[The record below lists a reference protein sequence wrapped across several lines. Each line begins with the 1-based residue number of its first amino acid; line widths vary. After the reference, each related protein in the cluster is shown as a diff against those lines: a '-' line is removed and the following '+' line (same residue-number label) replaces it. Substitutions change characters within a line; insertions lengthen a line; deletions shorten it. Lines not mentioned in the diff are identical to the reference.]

1 MKPIMKR
8 YAPPFVSL
16 ASVTVRAP
24 LLAGLLATALAGC
37 TVGPDFHAP
46 AAPQAPNYTRA
57 PLPAA
62 TASAPG
68 PGGAAQTFIAT
79 AHAPRAWWKQF
90 GNPALDALV
99 DQALGS
105 SPTLDSARAKLIEAR
120 ENYNA
125 QAGATLFP
133 SVDLKLSGTRQKIDL
148 AAFGIT
154 QVPNPSPFTL
164 YDASVSVSYVFDLF
178 GANRRALEATLAQVD
193 YQEYELEAAQ
203 LTVAG
208 NVVATAIRRAALK
221 SEIELTQ
228 RLIDAQTQQL
238 SIMEARLAAGG
249 VARLDVHSQRTLLAQ
264 TRATLP
270 PLTTQLA
277 QTDHQLAI
285 LLGVEPSSPALSVQL
300 DALTL
305 DALPL
310 PDTLALT
317 LPSTLARER
326 PDIRAAAAL
335 LHQASANVGV
345 ATANLFPQISLSASV
360 GSERTRVEDVIS
372 GLNIWNVGLGLTQPI
387 FHGGELRAKRRA
399 AQAAYEAAFADYKQ
413 TVLQALQQV
422 ADTLH
427 ALQDDAL
434 ELQTRDDAAREA
446 QASAAIAHDRYA
458 AGGVSEFDLIDA
470 QRQAL
475 QSALD
480 RTRAQAT
487 RLADTAALYQA
498 LGGAA
503 LPGVAAR

>member
-1 MKPIMKR
+1 MTTPAR
-8 YAPPFVSL
+8 SLVL
-16 ASVTVRAP
+16 ASSFV
-24 LLAGLLATALAGC
+24 LAACA
-37 TVGPDFHAP
+37 VGPDFHAP
-46 AAPQAPNYTRA
+46 AAPDTPTYTREA
-57 PLPAA
+57 LPSA

-68 PGGAAQTFIAT
+68 TGGAPQTFAS
-79 AHAPRAWWKQF
+79 ADHAPRAWWTQF
-90 GNPALDALV
+90 GSPALDALV
-99 DQALGS
+99 DEALRA
-105 SPTLDSARAKLIEAR
+105 SPTLESARAKLVEAR

-133 SVDLKLSGTRQKIDL
+133 SIDAKLSGTRQKIDL

-154 QVPNPSPFTL
+154 QVPNPGPFTL
-164 YDASVSVSYVFDLF
+164 YDASVSISYVFDIF
-178 GANRRALEATLAQVD
+178 GANRRALEATLAQVN
-193 YQEYELEAAQ
+193 YQEYELQAAQ
-203 LTVAG
+203 LSVAG
-208 NVVATAIRRAALK
+208 NVVAAALRRASLR
-221 SEIELTQ
+221 SQIDTTQ
-228 RLIDAQTQQL
+228 QLIDAQTRQL
-238 SIMEARLAAGG
+238 AIIEARLAAGG

-285 LLGVEPSSPALSVQL
+285 LLGAPPSSDAYVQAR

-305 DALPL
+305 DALHL
-310 PDTLALT
+310 PDTVALT
-317 LPSTLARER
+317 LPATLARER
-326 PDIRAAAAL
+326 PDIRASEAL
-335 LHQASANVGV
+335 LHQASANIGV

-360 GSERTRVEDVIS
+360 GSERTRVADVIG

-399 AQAAYEAAFADYKQ
+399 SQAAYDAAFADYRQ
-413 TVLQALQQV
+413 TVLLALQQV

-434 ELQTRDDAAREA
+434 ELQARDTAAREA
-446 QASAAIAHDRYA
+446 QASADIARARYA
-458 AGGVSEFDLIDA
+458 AGGVSEFDLVDA

-475 QSALD
+475 QTALD

-487 RLADTAALYQA
+487 RLADTAALYQS

-503 LPGVAAR
+503 LPGDAAP

>member
-1 MKPIMKR
+1 MMKR
-8 YAPPFVSL
+8 HTSTL
-16 ASVTVRAP
+16 LSP
-24 LLAGLLATALAGC
+24 LLSLLLATALAGC
-37 TVGPDFHAP
+37 TVGPDFHSP
-46 AAPQAPNYTRA
+46 AAPQGPDYTRT
-57 PLPAA
+57 PLPAG
-62 TASAPG
+62 TASASG
-68 PGGAAQTFIAT
+68 PGGAAQTFAAT
-79 AHAPRAWWKQF
+79 EHAPRAWWKQF
-90 GNPALDALV
+90 GNPALDSLV
-99 DQALGS
+99 DEALHA
-105 SPTLDSARAKLIEAR
+105 SPTLDSARAKLVQAR

-125 QAGATLFP
+125 QAGAVLFP

-154 QVPNPSPFTL
+154 QVPNPAPFTL
-164 YDASVSVSYVFDLF
+164 YNASVSVSYVFDLF
-178 GANRRALEATLAQVD
+178 GANRRALEATLAQVN

-208 NVVATAIRRAALK
+208 NVVATAIRRAALR
-221 SEIELTQ
+221 SEIDLTQ
-228 RLIDAQTQQL
+228 RLIAAQTRQL

-264 TRATLP
+264 TRATLA

-277 QTDHQLAI
+277 QTDHLLAI
-285 LLGVEPSSPALSVQL
+285 LLGVEPSSSAFAPQL

-326 PDIRAAAAL
+326 PDIRASEAL

-345 ATANLFPQISLSASV
+345 ATANLFPQISISAGI
-360 GSERTRVEDVIS
+360 GSERTRIEDVIT

-399 AQAAYEAAFADYKQ
+399 SEAAYEAAFADYKQ

-434 ELQTRDDAAREA
+434 ELQTRDDAAHEA

-475 QSALD
+475 QTALD

-487 RLADTAALYQA
+487 RLTDTAALYQA

-503 LPGVAAR
+503 LPDEAAAR

>member
-1 MKPIMKR
+1 MMNR
-8 YAPPFVSL
+8 HTSTLLSL
-16 ASVTVRAP
+16 
-24 LLAGLLATALAGC
+24 LLATALAGC
-37 TVGPDFHAP
+37 TVGPDFHSP
-46 AAPQAPNYTRA
+46 AAPQGPDYTRT

-62 TASAPG
+62 TASASG
-68 PGGAAQTFIAT
+68 PGGAAQTFAAT
-79 AHAPRAWWKQF
+79 EHAPRAWWKQF
-90 GNPALDALV
+90 GNPALDSLV
-99 DQALGS
+99 DEALHT
-105 SPTLDSARAKLIEAR
+105 SPTLDSARAKLVQAR

-125 QAGATLFP
+125 QAGAALFP

-154 QVPNPSPFTL
+154 QVPNPAPFTL
-164 YDASVSVSYVFDLF
+164 YNASVSVSYVFDLF
-178 GANRRALEATLAQVD
+178 GANRRALEATLAQVN

-208 NVVATAIRRAALK
+208 NVVATAIRRAALR
-221 SEIELTQ
+221 SEIDLTQ
-228 RLIDAQTQQL
+228 RLIAAQTRQL
-238 SIMEARLAAGG
+238 SIMAARLAAGG

-264 TRATLP
+264 TRATLA

-277 QTDHQLAI
+277 QTDHLLAI
-285 LLGVEPSSPALSVQL
+285 LLGGEPSTSAFAVRL

-326 PDIRAAAAL
+326 PDIRASEAL

-345 ATANLFPQISLSASV
+345 ATANLFPQISISAGI
-360 GSERTRVEDVIS
+360 GSERTRIEDVIT

-399 AQAAYEAAFADYKQ
+399 SQAAYEAAFADYRQ

-434 ELQTRDDAAREA
+434 ELQTRDDAAHEA
-446 QASAAIAHDRYA
+446 QASASIAHDRYV

-475 QSALD
+475 QTALD

-487 RLADTAALYQA
+487 RLTDTAALYQA

-503 LPGVAAR
+503 LPGEAAAR

>member
-1 MKPIMKR
+1 MMNR
-8 YAPPFVSL
+8 HTSTLLSL
-16 ASVTVRAP
+16 
-24 LLAGLLATALAGC
+24 LLATALAGC
-37 TVGPDFHAP
+37 TVGPDFHSP
-46 AAPQAPNYTRA
+46 AAPQGPDYTRT

-62 TASAPG
+62 TASASG
-68 PGGAAQTFIAT
+68 PGGAAQTFAAT
-79 AHAPRAWWKQF
+79 EHAPRAWWKQF
-90 GNPALDALV
+90 GNPALDSLV
-99 DQALGS
+99 DEALHT
-105 SPTLDSARAKLIEAR
+105 SPTLDSARAKLVQAR

-125 QAGATLFP
+125 QAGAALFP

-154 QVPNPSPFTL
+154 QVPNPAPFTL
-164 YDASVSVSYVFDLF
+164 YNASVSVSYVFDLF
-178 GANRRALEATLAQVD
+178 GANRRALEATLAQVN

-208 NVVATAIRRAALK
+208 NVVATAIRRAALR
-221 SEIELTQ
+221 SEIDLTQ
-228 RLIDAQTQQL
+228 RLIAAQTRQL
-238 SIMEARLAAGG
+238 SIMAARLAAGG
-249 VARLDVHSQRTLLAQ
+249 VARLDVHSRRTLLAQ
-264 TRATLP
+264 TRATLA

-277 QTDHQLAI
+277 QTDHLLAI
-285 LLGVEPSSPALSVQL
+285 LLGGEPSSSAFAVRL

-326 PDIRAAAAL
+326 PDIRASEAL

-345 ATANLFPQISLSASV
+345 ATANLFPQISISAGI
-360 GSERTRVEDVIS
+360 GSERTRIEDVIT

-399 AQAAYEAAFADYKQ
+399 SQAAYEAAFADYRQ

-434 ELQTRDDAAREA
+434 ELQTRDDAAHEA
-446 QASAAIAHDRYA
+446 QASASIAHDRYV

-475 QSALD
+475 QTALD

-487 RLADTAALYQA
+487 RLTDTAALYQA

-503 LPGVAAR
+503 LPGEAAAR

>member
-1 MKPIMKR
+1 MKLL
-8 YAPPFVSL
+8 APPFVPVASL
-16 ASVTVRAP
+16 ALA
-24 LLAGLLATALAGC
+24 LLVCALAAC
-37 TVGPDFHAP
+37 TVGPDFHSP
-46 AAPQAPNYTRA
+46 AAPQSSGYTRA
-57 PLPAA
+57 PLPAE

-68 PGGAAQTFIAT
+68 PGGAAQSFTT
-79 AHAPRAWWKQF
+79 SEHAPRAWWTQF
-90 GNPALDALV
+90 GSPALNALV
-99 DQALGS
+99 DEALRS
-105 SPTLDSARAKLIEAR
+105 SPTLDSARAKLVEAR

-125 QAGATLFP
+125 QAGATRFP
-133 SVDLKLSGTRQKIDL
+133 SVDLKLSDTREKFDL
-148 AAFGIT
+148 ASLGIT
-154 QVPNPSPFTL
+154 QVPNPAPFTL
-164 YDASVSVSYVFDLF
+164 YNASVSVSYVFDLF

-193 YQEYELEAAQ
+193 YQEYELEAAR

-208 NVVATAIRRAALK
+208 NVVATAIRRAALR
-221 SEIELTQ
+221 SEIDTTQ
-228 RLIDAQTQQL
+228 DLIAAQSRQL
-238 SIMEARLAAGG
+238 KIMEARLAVGG

-285 LLGVEPSSPALSVQL
+285 LLGVEPSSNAFAAHL

-326 PDIRAAAAL
+326 PDIRAAEAL

-345 ATANLFPQISLSASV
+345 ATANLFPQISISASA
-360 GSERTRVEDVIS
+360 GSERTRIADVVD
-372 GLNIWNVGLGLTQPI
+372 GLNIWNIGLSLTQPI
-387 FHGGELRAKRRA
+387 FHGGQLQAQRRA
-399 AQAAYEAAFADYKQ
+399 SQAAYEAAFADYKQ

-427 ALQDDAL
+427 ALQDDAV
-434 ELQTRDDAAREA
+434 ELQTRDDAASEA
-446 QASAAIAHDRYA
+446 QTSATIAQNRYA
-458 AGGVSEFDLIDA
+458 VGGVSEFDLIDA

-487 RLADTAALYQA
+487 RLTDTAALYQA

-503 LPGVAAR
+503 LPDQATR

>member
-1 MKPIMKR
+1 MTTPAR
-8 YAPPFVSL
+8 SLVL
-16 ASVTVRAP
+16 ASSFV
-24 LLAGLLATALAGC
+24 LAACA
-37 TVGPDFHAP
+37 VGPDFHAP
-46 AAPQAPNYTRA
+46 AAPDTPTYTREA
-57 PLPAA
+57 LPSA

-68 PGGAAQTFIAT
+68 TGGAPQTFAS
-79 AHAPRAWWKQF
+79 ADHAPRAWWTQF
-90 GNPALDALV
+90 GSPALDALV
-99 DQALGS
+99 DEALRA
-105 SPTLDSARAKLIEAR
+105 SPTLESARAKLVEAR

-133 SVDLKLSGTRQKIDL
+133 SIDAKLSGTRQKIDL

-154 QVPNPSPFTL
+154 QVPNPGPFTL
-164 YDASVSVSYVFDLF
+164 YDASVSISYVFDIF
-178 GANRRALEATLAQVD
+178 GANRRALEATLAQVN
-193 YQEYELEAAQ
+193 YQEDELQAAQ
-203 LTVAG
+203 LSVAG
-208 NVVATAIRRAALK
+208 NVVAAALRRASLR
-221 SEIELTQ
+221 SQIDTTQ
-228 RLIDAQTQQL
+228 QLIDAQTRQL
-238 SIMEARLAAGG
+238 AIIEARLAAGG

-285 LLGVEPSSPALSVQL
+285 LLGAPPSSDAYVQAR

-305 DALPL
+305 DALHL
-310 PDTLALT
+310 PDTVALT
-317 LPSTLARER
+317 LPATLARER
-326 PDIRAAAAL
+326 PDIRASEAL
-335 LHQASANVGV
+335 LHQASANIGV

-360 GSERTRVEDVIS
+360 GSERTRVADVIG

-399 AQAAYEAAFADYKQ
+399 SQAAYDAAFADYRQ
-413 TVLQALQQV
+413 TVLLALQQV

-434 ELQTRDDAAREA
+434 ELLARDTAAREA
-446 QASAAIAHDRYA
+446 QASADIARARYA
-458 AGGVSEFDLIDA
+458 AGGVSEFDLVDA

-475 QSALD
+475 QTALD

-487 RLADTAALYQA
+487 RLADTAALYQS

-503 LPGVAAR
+503 LPGDAAP

>member
-1 MKPIMKR
+1 MTTPAR
-8 YAPPFVSL
+8 SLVL
-16 ASVTVRAP
+16 ASSFV
-24 LLAGLLATALAGC
+24 LAACA
-37 TVGPDFHAP
+37 VGPDFHAP
-46 AAPQAPNYTRA
+46 AAPDTPTYTREA
-57 PLPAA
+57 LPSA

-68 PGGAAQTFIAT
+68 AGGAPQTFAS
-79 AHAPRAWWKQF
+79 ADHAPRAWWTQF
-90 GNPALDALV
+90 GSPALDALV
-99 DQALGS
+99 DEALRA
-105 SPTLDSARAKLIEAR
+105 SPTLESARAKLVEAR

-133 SVDLKLSGTRQKIDL
+133 SIDAKLSGTRQKIDL

-154 QVPNPSPFTL
+154 QVPNPGPFTL
-164 YDASVSVSYVFDLF
+164 YDASVSISYVFDIF
-178 GANRRALEATLAQVD
+178 GANRRALEATLAQVN
-193 YQEYELEAAQ
+193 YQEYELQAAQ
-203 LTVAG
+203 LSVAG
-208 NVVATAIRRAALK
+208 NVVAAALRRASLR
-221 SEIELTQ
+221 SQIDTTQ
-228 RLIDAQTQQL
+228 QLIDAQTRQL
-238 SIMEARLAAGG
+238 AIMEARLAAGG

-285 LLGVEPSSPALSVQL
+285 LLGAPPSSDAYAQAR

-305 DALPL
+305 DALHL
-310 PDTLALT
+310 PDTVALT
-317 LPSTLARER
+317 LPATLARER
-326 PDIRAAAAL
+326 PDIRASEAL
-335 LHQASANVGV
+335 LHQASANIGV

-360 GSERTRVEDVIS
+360 GSERTRVADVIG

-399 AQAAYEAAFADYKQ
+399 SQAAYDAAFADYRQ
-413 TVLQALQQV
+413 TVLLALQQV

-434 ELQTRDDAAREA
+434 ELQARDTAAREA
-446 QASAAIAHDRYA
+446 QASADIARARYA
-458 AGGVSEFDLIDA
+458 AGGVSEFDLVDA

-475 QSALD
+475 QTALD

-487 RLADTAALYQA
+487 RLADTAALYQS

-503 LPGVAAR
+503 LPGDAAP